1 MTDFVVMFSLT
12 IVLGW
17 WSMPRFFRV
26 ADARLA
32 RLNIATLH
40 NHMPISSEHFIV
52 EKSTSDTAHSSLAE
66 LASLCDSLARATRGG
81 ASPSVA
87 MRTCLDRHRLTGAH
101 WSQLLD
107 GESSLD
113 QFSETVSAALQQ
125 AHAIHAN
132 DDARCLSLIALAIID
147 NNLVPSA
154 LDHASVILRESAACR
169 QDMVVAASQARLS
182 ARMLTA
188 LPFVLSG
195 AAFVIS
201 TSFRSSLTSPAV
213 VVCLLLGLALNRLG
227 WRWISRHISAALSEE
242 PSLGESLA
250 DHLCVSL
257 RAGLTISQ
265 ACERW
270 NNTCRVGTQVAHSLH
285 NGDSLAH
292 ALKPLVESADESARG
307 LADVVLQAERDGLP
321 VLSTVNRLSKE
332 TRVQRRR
339 SVDTRTRQLPTRLSV
354 PLVLCVLPSFLF
366 LSVAPLVLASLSTLT
381 ISLPPATS

>member
-1 MTDFVVMFSLT
+1 MSELVFAVALAFVMV
-12 IVLGW
+12 W
-17 WSMPRFFRV
+17 WSIPRFFRV

-40 NHMPISSEHFIV
+40 HHMPISSEHFVV
-52 EKSTSDTAHSSLAE
+52 ETPTVDSTRSTLAE

-87 MRTCLDRHRLTGAH
+87 MSNSVERHRLTGAH
-101 WSQLLD
+101 WSQLLR
-107 GESSLD
+107 GEASLE

-125 AHAIHAN
+125 AHHNHAE

-154 LDHASVILRESAACR
+154 LDHASVVLRESAACR
-169 QDMVVAASQARLS
+169 QDMMVAASQARLS

-188 LPFVLSG
+188 LPFLLSG

-213 VVCLLLGLALNRLG
+213 VVCLLLGLALNRVG
-227 WRWISRHISAALSEE
+227 WRWISRHISAALSEQ

-270 NNTCRVGTQVAHSLH
+270 NNTCRVGTQVARSLQ
-285 NGDSLAH
+285 NGDSLGTS
-292 ALKPLVESADESARG
+292 LKPLAESADESARG
-307 LADVVLQAERDGLP
+307 LADVVLQAEHDGLP
-321 VLSTVNRLSKE
+321 VLSTVNRLSTE
-332 TRVQRRR
+332 TRLQRRR
-339 SVDTRTRQLPTRLSV
+339 SVDTRIRQLPTRLSV
-354 PLVLCVLPSFLF
+354 PLVICVLPSFLF
-366 LSVAPLVLASLSTLT
+366 LSVAPLVLSSLSTLT

>member
-1 MTDFVVMFSLT
+1 MTDCVVMIPLT
-12 IVLGW
+12 IVMAW

-26 ADARLA
+26 ADARIA
-32 RLNIATLH
+32 RLNITTLH
-40 NHMPISSEHFIV
+40 SHMPISSEHFIV
-52 EKSTSDTAHSSLAE
+52 EKSTIDTAHSSLAE

-87 MRTCLDRHRLTGAH
+87 MSTCLDRHRLTGAH

-113 QFSETVSAALQQ
+113 QFSETVSVALQQ

-169 QDMVVAASQARLS
+169 QDMLVAASQARLS

-213 VVCLLLGLALNRLG
+213 IVCLLLGLALNRLG
-227 WRWISRHISAALSEE
+227 WRWISRHISAALTEE

-285 NGDSLAH
+285 NGDSLAN

-321 VLSTVNRLSKE
+321 VLSTVNRLSTE

-354 PLVLCVLPSFLF
+354 PLVICVLPSFLF

-381 ISLPPATS
+381 ISLPPVTS